1 MAKQKTQPAKAEQKS
16 SYGENIQSIKDT
28 LNSLNFRN
36 DQAARVQAMQE
47 GKEKVSDRIGRNKQR
62 RISSAG
68 RTSLQ
73 TLNSSLGNQFKR

>member
-1 MAKQKTQPAKAEQKS
+1 MAKQKSQSSNAE
-16 SYGENIQSIKDT
+16 NVQSIKET
-28 LNSLNFRN
+28 LDSLNFRN
-36 DQAARVQAMQE
+36 DQAARVQAMQS
-47 GKEKVSDRIGRNKQR
+47 GKEKMRDRIGRNKER

>member
-1 MAKQKTQPAKAEQKS
+1 MAKQKSQPSNAENVK
-16 SYGENIQSIKDT
+16 SIKET
-28 LNSLNFRN
+28 LDSLNFRN
-36 DQAARVQAMQE
+36 DQAARVQAMQS
-47 GKEKVSDRIGRNKQR
+47 GKEKMRDRIGRNKQR

>member
-1 MAKQKTQPAKAEQKS
+1 MAKQKSQPSNAENVK
-16 SYGENIQSIKDT
+16 SIKET
-28 LNSLNFRN
+28 LASLNFRN
-36 DQAARVQAMQE
+36 DQAARVQAMQS
-47 GKEKVSDRIGRNKQR
+47 GKEKMRDRIGRNKQR